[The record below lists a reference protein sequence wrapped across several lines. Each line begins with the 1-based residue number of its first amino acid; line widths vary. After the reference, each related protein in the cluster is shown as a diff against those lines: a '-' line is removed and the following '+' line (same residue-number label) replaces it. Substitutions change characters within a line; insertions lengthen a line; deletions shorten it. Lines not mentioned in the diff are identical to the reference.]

1 MRGLIQALTIPNVAE
16 AFEVNVEQVVEV
28 HALAKGLVQGV
39 GFRATARNLAQKHAI
54 KGTVRNLADGT
65 VEIYAQGNK
74 HALDKFFATLLEDF
88 GDYIHN
94 FEQTPGDLKEYDGF
108 HILR

>member
-1 MRGLIQALTIPNVAE
+1 MEQG
-16 AFEVNVEQVVEV
+16 VEI

-39 GFRATARNLAQKHAI
+39 GFRATARNQAQKQGI

-74 HALDKFFATLLEDF
+74 HALEKFFTHLNEKF
-88 GDYIHN
+88 GDYIHH
-94 FEQTPGDLKEYDGF
+94 FEQTPADMREYDGF
-108 HILR
+108 SILR